1 VKNHATVL
9 PKYNRCGKVIVESR
23 EVLLKRQV
31 DFMGL
36 DFSRMIDKA
45 HKPTEDEMANF
56 IGEPAKGAWVEIR
69 RSIEE
74 HYDAIPETVFG
85 GAKYGWEVCYRKSGK
100 TLCSLTPEKGGVM
113 VLIVLGKKESE
124 KALLMRNELSPKMF
138 KLIENT
144 KQLHDGRWLW
154 IRLLKAND
162 ANDVKKLLPIKRK
175 PKKT

>member
-1 VKNHATVL
+1 VL
-9 PKYNRCGKVIVESR
+9 LKYNRCRKVIVESR

-31 DFMGL
+31 DFMGQ
-36 DFSRMIDKA
+36 DFPRMIDKA

-56 IGEPAKGAWVEIR
+56 IGEPAKGVWVEIR
-69 RSIEE
+69 RFIEE
-74 HYDAIPETVFG
+74 HYDIIPETVFG
-85 GAKYGWEVCYRKSGK
+85 GAKYGWEVRYRKSGK

-124 KALLMRNELSPKMF
+124 KALSMRNELSPKMF

-144 KQLHDGRWLW
+144 KQLRDGRWLW
-154 IRLLKAND
+154 IRLLTAND